1 MASGER
7 MQIALVQC
15 AARCG
20 DFAGNLAHLEECLA
34 AASND
39 VLYLLPPNALAGF
52 ATASLAKSQSF
63 ATAQE
68 QALAYLARHL
78 PHKRL
83 LVPLTPCGQR
93 QNLGCAFLRE
103 GSWQELAL
111 GSSSQQGH
119 LMFGRLE
126 LEGLTLGL
134 LVGGSALPLEDPLAD
149 LDGQVFAGKSCDLLC
164 VSQAFAWSPGLVER
178 LFARYA
184 ALAKD
189 LACPI
194 FAVSAVGG
202 EDGSLFS
209 GQSLVLDQKGKLCC
223 RGLAFEED
231 LLVSDAQ
238 KVLRLSP
245 DPEPLEAIWLA
256 LLRGTKDFV
265 RHCGLSKVFVGLS
278 GGLDSA
284 LVLCVAAHALG
295 PEQVYAVLM
304 PSPYTSEASKED
316 ALALA
321 RNLGVEHLTLPISP
335 LMQTLQKYLE
345 PALTNFPPQKGD
357 VTWENLQARIRGLLL
372 STLANRAQ
380 ALILNTSNKSEAATG
395 YSTLYGDT
403 VGALA
408 VIGDLTK
415 SQVYAVA
422 RWYRQHFP
430 REQEIPL
437 RILEKA
443 PSAELAPNQKDSDSL
458 PPYEVLDPILCALL
472 CGTAPRTATE
482 RSLGK
487 RLLSAEFKRRQEP
500 LALMLSSV
508 PFGSAFR
515 LPVAARFCPPV
526 LA

>member
-1 MASGER
+1 MR
-7 MQIALVQC
+7 
-15 AARCG
+15 
-20 DFAGNLAHLEECLA
+20 N
-34 AASND
+34 
-39 VLYLLPPNALAGF
+39 
-52 ATASLAKSQSF
+52 
-63 ATAQE
+63 
-68 QALAYLARHL
+68 
-78 PHKRL
+78 
-83 LVPLTPCGQR
+83 
-93 QNLGCAFLRE
+93 
-103 GSWQELAL
+103 
-111 GSSSQQGH
+111 
-119 LMFGRLE
+119 
-126 LEGLTLGL
+126 
-134 LVGGSALPLEDPLAD
+134 
-149 LDGQVFAGKSCDLLC
+149 
-164 VSQAFAWSPGLVER
+164 
-178 LFARYA
+178 
-184 ALAKD
+184 
-189 LACPI
+189 
-194 FAVSAVGG
+194 
-202 EDGSLFS
+202 
-209 GQSLVLDQKGKLCC
+209 
-223 RGLAFEED
+223 
-231 LLVSDAQ
+231 
-238 KVLRLSP
+238 
-245 DPEPLEAIWLA
+245 
-256 LLRGTKDFV
+256 
-265 RHCGLSKVFVGLS
+265 CGLSKVFVGLS

-500 LALMLSSV
+500 LALMLSSE